1 MFNGLTVLTST
12 SKPLKTVLRLVSS
25 FITGLKPGVNE
36 SSERDHLTVRTL
48 KGCKIARTVF
58 LAPFQGAIA
67 SDAIPG
73 VSASLRPPAA
83 FFQPFG
89 LNYVAQKF
97 HGCD

>member
-58 LAPFQGAIA
+58 LAPFQGADRWRA
-67 SDAIPG
+67 DPG
-73 VSASLRPPAA
+73 GSPSPPPPGS
-83 FFQPFG
+83 FLQPFG